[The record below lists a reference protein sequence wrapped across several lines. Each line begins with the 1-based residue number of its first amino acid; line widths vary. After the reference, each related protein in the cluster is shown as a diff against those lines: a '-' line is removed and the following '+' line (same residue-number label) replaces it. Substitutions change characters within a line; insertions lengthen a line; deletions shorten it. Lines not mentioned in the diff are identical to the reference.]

1 MKPSRL
7 ASAVAAFAGLC
18 SLAHAAD
25 SAPKPAFVPPSLFKL
40 ADKDLEISV
49 WASAPMLKNPT
60 NMDTDQHGRIWVAE
74 GVNYR
79 GQQKR
84 QPEGDRIVVLQD
96 TDGDGKAD
104 KSWTFVQEPFLLA
117 PMGIAVIDNKV
128 VVSMT
133 PDLIVYTDVN
143 RDAKFDPAVD
153 KREVLLTGFNGRIHD
168 HSLHSVTVG
177 PDGQWYWNSGNCGAM
192 FTDKS
197 GKTFRIGSAYDPYY
211 GRSNPGDM
219 GWNPREIAGSKSDD
233 GHVWIGGFAARMNP
247 DGSGVRIIGH
257 NFRNSY
263 EQTVTSFGDVFQND
277 NDDPPACRVAFLL
290 EGGNA
295 GFCSADGKRTWQA
308 DRRPG
313 QSVPTAQ
320 WRQED
325 PGTMPSGDV
334 YGGGSPTGIAFVE
347 DSALGKKYRGLLLSC
362 EPGRNTVFGY
372 FPKPDGAGFKLERFD
387 FLTSNP
393 EGKFVGSDFIGG
405 ATTVTRELHTLFRP
419 SDVMVGADGAIYVAD
434 WFDPRVGGHATMD
447 DTLAGTIYRIA
458 PKGFKP
464 KVPKTDLTTLDGAVA
479 ALKSPAV
486 NVRGAAQ
493 EAARLHAFGR
503 LSIPNLRPIVKLLSD
518 ENPFVQ
524 ARAVWLLARSGGQKE
539 VEALLKSK
547 DAQLRLVAFRALRR
561 NAEREAESA
570 SAIRKGL
577 GQFADGGTGDEAAG
591 KRGEKLG
598 MALTSLALTAAADKS
613 AAIRREAAVSLRD
626 VPFAQSKDALL
637 ALAGGFDGQD
647 RTMLEALGT
656 GAKGKEAEFY
666 DLLVTQKPPGFLN
679 IVEGK
684 SPVWTTKFA
693 WLAWRLHPPQAIP
706 DFKDRAITPL
716 LTDAQRKQALTAIAF
731 NDTKPAADAMLDIA
745 AQTDKAVRAEAL
757 WWLLHKKDSA
767 WKEHGLAA
775 ALKERGIYDPD
786 KIELTSITV
795 PEPPKIS
802 QPLTAAA
809 VAKLKGDAARGAQIA
824 TACHACHRIGNDGA
838 EYAPN
843 LTGWA
848 SRQPLDVVV
857 RSIAEPSAD
866 IAHGFGGHELTLKD
880 GTVIHGLIL
889 ADADPV
895 IIMST
900 GAITQTVPKDRIRSK
915 KPLGRSLMLSA
926 EQMGMGPREL
936 ADVIAFLRTK

>member
-1 MKPSRL
+1 MKHHCFASAFAALVGL
-7 ASAVAAFAGLC
+7 ASVAT
-18 SLAHAAD
+18 AAD
-25 SAPKPAFVPPSLFKL
+25 PAPTHVPTGLFKL
-40 ADKDLEISV
+40 ADPGLEISV
-49 WASAPMLKNPT
+49 WAASPLLKNPT

-79 GQQKR
+79 SKSTR

-128 VVSMT
+128 IVSMT

-177 PDGQWYWNSGNCGAM
+177 PDGQWYWNAGNNGAQ

-197 GKTFRIGSAYDPYY
+197 GKTFRVGSAYDPYY
-211 GRSNPGDM
+211 GRSNPGDL

-233 GHVWIGGFAARMNP
+233 GHVWIGGFAVRMNP

-263 EQTVTSFGDVFQND
+263 EQSVTSFGDVFQND
-277 NDDPPACRVAFLL
+277 NDDPPACRVAFLM

-334 YGGGSPTGIAFVE
+334 YGGGSPTGIAYVE
-347 DSALGKKYRGLLLSC
+347 DSALGAKHRGLLLSC

-372 FPKPDGAGFKLERFD
+372 YPKPDGAGFKLERFD
-387 FLTSNP
+387 FLTTNP

-447 DTLAGTIYRIA
+447 DTLGGTIYRIA

-493 EAARLHAFGR
+493 SAVMAQTLKNSFPGAF
-503 LSIPNLRPIVKLLSD
+503 INPVAKLLKD
-518 ENPFVQ
+518 ENSFVQ
-524 ARAVWLLARSGGQKE
+524 ARAAWLLARLGPSGVKE
-539 VEALLKSK
+539 VEALQKSK
-547 DAQLRLVAFRALRR
+547 DDQLRLVAFRALRR
-561 NAEREAESA
+561 NAEGSSRREE
-570 SAIRKGL
+570 
-577 GQFADGGTGDEAAG
+577 
-591 KRGEKLG
+591 
-598 MALTSLALTAAADKS
+598 ALTSLALTAAADKS

-626 VPFAQSKDALL
+626 VPFAQSKNALL
-637 ALAGGFDGQD
+637 ALARGFDGQD
-647 RTMLEALGT
+647 RTMLEAIGT

-666 DLLVTQKPPGFLN
+666 TALSAERGSVSRSASSAPKTAGQPGSASTTDAAA
-679 IVEGK
+679 GH
-684 SPVWTTKFA
+684 SPALQWTPQFA

-706 DFKDRAITPL
+706 DFKTRALAASLP
-716 LTDAQRKQALTAIAF
+716 DAERKRALTAIAF

-745 AQTDKAVRAEAL
+745 AKTDKAVRAEAL
-757 WWLLHKKDSA
+757 WWLLHKKDNA

-775 ALKERGIYDPD
+775 ALKERGIYDPE
-786 KIELTSITV
+786 KIELTAITV

-809 VAKLKGDAARGAQIA
+809 IAKLKGDIARGAAIA
-824 TACHACHRIGNDGA
+824 TACYTCHRVGNEGV
-838 EYAPN
+838 EFAPN

-848 SRQPLDVVV
+848 ARNPLDVLV

-866 IAHGFGGHELTLKD
+866 IAHGFAGHELTLKD
-880 GTVIHGLIL
+880 GTVIHGLLL
-889 ADADPV
+889 ADADPA

-900 GAITQTVPKDRIRSK
+900 GGITQTVPKDRIRSK

-926 EQMGMGPREL
+926 EQMGLDAQGL
-936 ADVIAFLRTK
+936 ADIAAFLRTK

>member
-1 MKPSRL
+1 MKLNRL
-7 ASAVAAFAGLC
+7 ASAVAALAGLA
-18 SLAHAAD
+18 SLATAAD
-25 SAPKPAFVPPSLFKL
+25 PAPAPTHVPPSLFKL
-40 ADKDLEISV
+40 ADPDLEISV
-49 WASAPMLKNPT
+49 WATSPMLKNPT
-60 NMDTDQHGRIWVAE
+60 NMDTDQFGRIWVAE
-74 GVNYR
+74 GVRYR
-79 GQQKR
+79 GQAKR

-104 KSWTFVQEPFLLA
+104 KSRTFVQEPFLQA
-117 PMGIAVIDNKV
+117 PMGVAVIDNKV
-128 VVSMT
+128 IVSMT

-153 KREVLLTGFNGRIHD
+153 KREVLLTGFNGRAHD

-177 PDGQWYWNSGNCGAM
+177 PDGQWYWNAGNCGAM

-211 GRSNPGDM
+211 GRANPGDL

-233 GHVWIGGFAARMNP
+233 GQVWIGGFAARMNP

-263 EQTVTSFGDVFQND
+263 EHTVTSFGDVFQND
-277 NDDPPACRVAFLL
+277 NDDPPACRVAFMM

-295 GFCSADGKRTWQA
+295 GFCSADGKRSWQA

-313 QSVPTAQ
+313 QSVPTAH

-405 ATTVTRELHTLFRP
+405 STTVTRELHTLFRP

-447 DTLAGTIYRIA
+447 DTLGGTIYRIA

-486 NVRGAAQ
+486 NVRGAAHYAVKTHG
-493 EAARLHAFGR
+493 EKAVKTVA
-503 LSIPNLRPIVKLLSD
+503 KLLKVEYSA
-518 ENPFVQ
+518 VQ
-524 ARAVWLLARSGGQKE
+524 ARAVWLLSQLGPSGVKE
-539 VEALLKSK
+539 VEALQKSK
-547 DAQLRLVAFRALRR
+547 DDQLRLVAFRALRR
-561 NAEREAESA
+561 NAEGSSRRE
-570 SAIRKGL
+570 
-577 GQFADGGTGDEAAG
+577 EA
-591 KRGEKLG
+591 LI
-598 MALTSLALTAAADKS
+598 TLAKTAAMDTS
-613 AAIRREAAVSLRD
+613 PAIRREAALALRD
-626 VPFAQSKDALL
+626 VPFAQCKAALL
-637 ALAGGFDGQD
+637 ALARGFDGQD
-647 RTMLEALGT
+647 RTMLEAIGT

-666 DLLVTQKPPGFLN
+666 AALAAERGLPGRSASAPTGTSGKPGTASTTDAAA
-679 IVEGK
+679 GR
-684 SPVWTTKFA
+684 SPALQWTPQFA

-745 AQTDKAVRAEAL
+745 AKTDKAVRAEAL

-809 VAKLKGDAARGAQIA
+809 IARLKGDVARGAQIA

-866 IAHGFGGHELTLKD
+866 ISHGFAGHELTLKD

-900 GAITQTVPKDRIRSK
+900 GAITQTVPKNRIVSK

-926 EQMGMGPREL
+926 EQMGMGQQEL
-936 ADVIAFLRTK
+936 ADIVAFLRTK

>member
-7 ASAVAAFAGLC
+7 ASAVAALAGLV

-84 QPEGDRIVVLQD
+84 QPEGDRIIVLQD

-153 KREVLLTGFNGRIHD
+153 KREVILTGFNGRIHD

-211 GRSNPGDM
+211 GRANPGDM

-405 ATTVTRELHTLFRP
+405 STSVTRELHTLFRP

-447 DTLAGTIYRIA
+447 DTLGGTIYRIA

-493 EAARLHAFGR
+493 EAVRLRAGTR
-503 LSIPNLRPIVKLLSD
+503 SVPNIRPVVNLLKD

-524 ARAVWLLARSGGQKE
+524 ARAVWMLSRLGDAGLKE
-539 VEALLKSK
+539 IEPLLKSQ

-561 NAEREAESA
+561 AIEDSRQGNEVNSA
-570 SAIRKGL
+570 SAR
-577 GQFADGGTGDEAAG
+577 Q
-591 KRGEKLG
+591 R
-598 MALTSLALTAAADKS
+598 
-613 AAIRREAAVSLRD
+613 
-626 VPFAQSKDALL
+626 LL
-637 ALAGGFDGQD
+637 ALAQPLVLD
-647 RTMLEALGT
+647 RSPAVRREVALAMRDLSFAESSYILPALALSLSISRDATFNQRPLETVAVDRMLLEAIGI
-656 GAKGKEAEFY
+656 GAKGKEGLLYDFIMKDPPPGLFHIAEG
-666 DLLVTQKPPGFLN
+666 KPP
-679 IVEGK
+679 
-684 SPVWTTKFA
+684 VWSSLFA

-706 DFKDRAITPL
+706 DFKTRALSTL
-716 LTDAQRKQALTAIAF
+716 LPDAERKRALTAIAF
-731 NDTKPAADAMLDIA
+731 NDTKSSADAMLDIA
-745 AQTDKAVRAEAL
+745 AKTDKAVKAEAL

-786 KIELTSITV
+786 KIELTSIVV
-795 PEPPKIS
+795 PEPPKSS
-802 QPLTAAA
+802 QPLTAA
-809 VAKLKGDAARGAQIA
+809 VAQLKGDAARGAQIA

-866 IAHGFGGHELTLKD
+866 IAHGFAGHELTLKD

-900 GAITQTVPKDRIRSK
+900 GAITQTVPKNRIVSK

-926 EQMGMGPREL
+926 EQMGMGPQEL

>member
-1 MKPSRL
+1 MKLNRL
-7 ASAVAAFAGLC
+7 AFAVAALAGLV
-18 SLAHAAD
+18 SLATAAD
-25 SAPKPAFVPPSLFKL
+25 TTPKPAFVPPSLFKL

-60 NMDTDQHGRIWVAE
+60 NMDTDQYGRIWVAE

-79 GQQKR
+79 SQSKR

-128 VVSMT
+128 IVSMT

-153 KREVLLTGFNGRIHD
+153 KREVILTGFNGRIHD

-277 NDDPPACRVAFLL
+277 NDDPPACRVAFLM

-405 ATTVTRELHTLFRP
+405 STTVTRELHTLFRP

-447 DTLAGTIYRIA
+447 DTLGGTIYRIA

-464 KVPKTDLTTLDGAVA
+464 KLPKTDLTTLDGAVA

-486 NVRGAAQ
+486 NVRGAAHYAL
-493 EAARLHAFGR
+493 EAQGTNALK
-503 LSIPNLRPIVKLLSD
+503 KLTVLMKD
-518 ENPFVQ
+518 ENPAVR
-524 ARAVWLLARSGGQKE
+524 ARATWLLMKDSIVRKDPAFATNPMKPLEAFLQSNDPQIRLIAMRHTLRFSVDPQVSARLIATYGLDEDPSPAVRRE
-539 VEALLKSK
+539 VA
-547 DAQLRLVAFRALRR
+547 
-561 NAEREAESA
+561 
-570 SAIRKGL
+570 
-577 GQFADGGTGDEAAG
+577 
-591 KRGEKLG
+591 LG
-598 MALTSLALTAAADKS
+598 M
-613 AAIRREAAVSLRD
+613 RD
-626 VPFAQSKDALL
+626 VPFEQAKYILL
-637 ALAGGFDGQD
+637 NLAKCFDGQD
-647 RTMLEALGT
+647 RTMLEAIGT

-666 DLLVTQKPPGFLN
+666 DLLVKEKPPGFLN

-706 DFKDRAITPL
+706 DFKERALTPL

-731 NDTKPAADAMLDIA
+731 NDTKAAADAMLDIA
-745 AQTDKAVRAEAL
+745 AKTDKAVRAEAL
-757 WWLLHKKDSA
+757 WWLLHKKDSQ
-767 WKEHGLAA
+767 WKDHGLAA

-786 KIELTSITV
+786 KIELTSIVV

-866 IAHGFGGHELTLKD
+866 IAHGFAGHELVLKD

-900 GAITQTVPKDRIRSK
+900 GAITQTVPKNRIVSK

-926 EQMGMGPREL
+926 EQMGMGPQEL
-936 ADVIAFLRTK
+936 ADIVAFLRTK

>member
-1 MKPSRL
+1 MKPLRL
-7 ASAVAAFAGLC
+7 FSAVAALAGLV

-60 NMDTDQHGRIWVAE
+60 NMDTDQYGRIWVAE

-79 GQQKR
+79 SQSKR

-128 VVSMT
+128 IVSMT

-153 KREVLLTGFNGRIHD
+153 KREVILTGFNGRIHD

-277 NDDPPACRVAFLL
+277 NDDPPACRVAFLM

-295 GFCSADGKRTWQA
+295 GFCSADGKRAWQA

-405 ATTVTRELHTLFRP
+405 STTVTRELHTLFRP

-447 DTLAGTIYRIA
+447 DTLGGTIYRIA
-458 PKGFKP
+458 PKGIKP

-493 EAARLHAFGR
+493 EAVNQHILKNTVLQTGP
-503 LSIPNLRPIVKLLSD
+503 LTKLLKD

-524 ARAVWLLARSGGQKE
+524 ARAVWMLAGLTGRREIEPS
-539 VEALLKSK
+539 LKNQ
-547 DAQLRLVAFRALRR
+547 DAQLRLVAFRAERRRLESLIRLGDSVGLKVPPGLKDDLLALVLRMSSDGSPAVR
-561 NAEREAESA
+561 REVALAVRDFSFAES
-570 SAIRKGL
+570 
-577 GQFADGGTGDEAAG
+577 
-591 KRGEKLG
+591 
-598 MALTSLALTAAADKS
+598 
-613 AAIRREAAVSLRD
+613 
-626 VPFAQSKDALL
+626 KDTLL
-637 ALAGGFDGQD
+637 ALARGFDGKD
-647 RTMLEALGT
+647 RTMLEAIGT

-666 DLLVTQKPPGFLN
+666 DLLVKEKPPGFLN

-684 SPVWTTKFA
+684 SPVWTSKFA
-693 WLAWRLHPPQAIP
+693 WLAWRLHPPQSIP

-926 EQMGMGPREL
+926 EQMGMGLQEL